1 MESLLVRG
9 YLYLVA
15 DALLYPRTKNYPRNF
30 FFQFSDSEEEIR
42 DFDSIKFEELQATNN
57 EQRLEILTNFGFQDF
72 LSLFQSVELDFQYQG
87 RGARRMKQ
95 TNETNFLMTLF
106 YDHACPILGVEKE
119 NIFYQKIFGVCVSL
133 TNFEIRSGHSLS
145 YND

>member
-72 LSLFQSVELDFQYQG
+72 LKYSLMVDKAYYDLQNEIQIVIPFKKPRGCELNQEEQFFNARLSSLWIQIEHYYG
-87 RGARRMKQ
+87 RLKV
-95 TNETNFLMTLF
+95 L
-106 YDHACPILGVEKE
+106 
-119 NIFYQKIFGVCVSL
+119 
-133 TNFEIRSGHSLS
+133 
-145 YND
+145 